1 MTLMALKAHFISTLP
16 HTQTGAL
23 SYTHTHTHT
32 PHIAAAHRR
41 LAHLSNSARTTT
53 NNLQIQITVAADTF

>member
-16 HTQTGAL
+16 HTQTPP
-23 SYTHTHTHT
+23 HTRTLTHT
-32 PHIAAAHRR
+32 PHIGAAHRR
-41 LAHLSNSARTTT
+41 LAHLSNSARKTT

>member
-16 HTQTGAL
+16 HTQAPP
-23 SYTHTHTHT
+23 HTRTLTHT